1 MLGDNRTRLLLG
13 LTPDCQSGSFNDANV
28 FKFTQV
34 KQLARCL
41 QKNEQDARGRERA
54 SHEWT
59 DAFVAC
65 GCQGGFDM
73 LVLTRKA
80 GERIVIAD
88 NIVVEVLEVQG
99 NRVRIG
105 IQAPQGVTILRE
117 ELLTG
122 KLQQPKTNPD
132 VATVS

>member
-1 MLGDNRTRLLLG
+1 
-13 LTPDCQSGSFNDANV
+13 
-28 FKFTQV
+28 
-34 KQLARCL
+34 
-41 QKNEQDARGRERA
+41 
-54 SHEWT
+54 
-59 DAFVAC
+59 
-65 GCQGGFDM
+65 M

-88 NIVVEVLEVQG
+88 NVVVEVLEVQG

-117 ELLTG
+117 ELLIG
-122 KLQQPKTNPD
+122 KPEQKKGTD

>member
-1 MLGDNRTRLLLG
+1 
-13 LTPDCQSGSFNDANV
+13 
-28 FKFTQV
+28 
-34 KQLARCL
+34 
-41 QKNEQDARGRERA
+41 
-54 SHEWT
+54 
-59 DAFVAC
+59 
-65 GCQGGFDM
+65 M

-88 NIVVEVLEVQG
+88 NVIVEVLEVQG

-122 KLQQPKTNPD
+122 KAQQPRTNPD
-132 VATVS
+132 VAAVP

>member
-1 MLGDNRTRLLLG
+1 
-13 LTPDCQSGSFNDANV
+13 
-28 FKFTQV
+28 
-34 KQLARCL
+34 
-41 QKNEQDARGRERA
+41 
-54 SHEWT
+54 
-59 DAFVAC
+59 
-65 GCQGGFDM
+65 M

-88 NIVVEVLEVQG
+88 NVIVEVLEVQG

-122 KLQQPKTNPD
+122 KAVQPKATPNA
-132 VATVS
+132 VAVP

>member
-1 MLGDNRTRLLLG
+1 
-13 LTPDCQSGSFNDANV
+13 
-28 FKFTQV
+28 
-34 KQLARCL
+34 
-41 QKNEQDARGRERA
+41 
-54 SHEWT
+54 
-59 DAFVAC
+59 
-65 GCQGGFDM
+65 M

-88 NIVVEVLEVQG
+88 NVVVEVLEVQG

-122 KLQQPKTNPD
+122 KAGQPKPNPD

>member
-1 MLGDNRTRLLLG
+1 
-13 LTPDCQSGSFNDANV
+13 
-28 FKFTQV
+28 
-34 KQLARCL
+34 
-41 QKNEQDARGRERA
+41 
-54 SHEWT
+54 
-59 DAFVAC
+59 
-65 GCQGGFDM
+65 M

-105 IQAPQGVTILRE
+105 IQAPQGVPILRE
-117 ELLTG
+117 ELLANRRG
-122 KLQQPKTNPD
+122 PEKKAEE

>member
-1 MLGDNRTRLLLG
+1 
-13 LTPDCQSGSFNDANV
+13 
-28 FKFTQV
+28 
-34 KQLARCL
+34 
-41 QKNEQDARGRERA
+41 
-54 SHEWT
+54 
-59 DAFVAC
+59 
-65 GCQGGFDM
+65 M

-88 NIVVEVLEVQG
+88 NVVVEVLEVQG

-122 KLQQPKTNPD
+122 KPAQPKANPD